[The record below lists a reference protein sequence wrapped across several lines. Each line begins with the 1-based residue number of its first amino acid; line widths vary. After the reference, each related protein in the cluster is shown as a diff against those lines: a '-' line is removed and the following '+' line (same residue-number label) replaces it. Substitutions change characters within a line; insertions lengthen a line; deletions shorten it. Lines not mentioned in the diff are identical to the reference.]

1 MKRQQWDL
9 EKLYIQKQ
17 KVQDTLEEKLG
28 ATDVTV
34 GLSK

>member
-1 MKRQQWDL
+1 MEFR
-9 EKLYIQKQ
+9 ETIYSKQ
-17 KVQDTLEEKLG
+17 EVQNTLEEKLG